1 LFDFDWNK
9 TDVALPKIISQKS
22 QNEKWFSVKKK
33 AHSVKKKAHSLSRK
47 KHKKCEVNSQSNVHS
62 GRSCG
67 FYFGEFLR

>member
-33 AHSVKKKAHSLSRK
+33 AQL
-47 KHKKCEVNSQSNVHS
+47 
-62 GRSCG
+62 
-67 FYFGEFLR
+67 

>member
-22 QNEKWFSVKKK
+22 QNEKWF
-33 AHSVKKKAHSLSRK
+33 SVKKKAHSLSRK